1 MTKQELDQKMLR
13 LQQGDETAFAEIY
26 EETNR
31 GVFAFVLSICRNYH
45 TAEDIMQTT
54 YIRLRTTISS
64 YKAGANAF
72 AWLYTIAK
80 NLTLNEMAR
89 EKRETT
95 ASFDDDS
102 SAYGSYKM
110 NEEGSPI
117 TAVMNKV
124 LNESERQIVT
134 LHVISGFKHRE
145 IAEMI
150 GKPIGT
156 VLWAY
161 NNALAKMKK
170 ELEKEEKRDED

>member
-26 EETNR
+26 EETKR
-31 GVFAFVLSICRNYH
+31 GLFAFILSLCRNYH
-45 TAEDIMQTT
+45 TAEDMMQTT

-102 SAYGSYKM
+102 AKYGSYTIQDD
-110 NEEGSPI
+110 GSPI
-117 TAVMNKV
+117 FAVMNKV
-124 LNESERQIVT
+124 LSAGERQIVS

-145 IAEMI
+145 IAEMLE
-150 GKPIGT
+150 KPLGS
-156 VLWAY
+156 VLWTY

-170 ELEKEEKRDED
+170 ELEKENRDED

>member
-26 EETNR
+26 EETKR
-31 GVFAFVLSICRNYH
+31 GLFAFILSICRNYH
-45 TAEDIMQTT
+45 TAEDMMQTT

-64 YKAGANAF
+64 YKAGSNAL

-80 NLTLNEMAR
+80 NLTLNELAR

-95 ASFDDDS
+95 TSFEDDS
-102 SAYGSYKM
+102 AVYGSYKI
-110 NEEGSPI
+110 NEEGSPLI
-117 TAVMNKV
+117 AVMNKV
-124 LNESERQIVT
+124 LSESERQIVT
-134 LHVISGFKHRE
+134 LHVIAGFKHRE
-145 IAEMI
+145 IAEMLD
-150 GKPIGT
+150 KPIGT

-170 ELEKEEKRDED
+170 ALEKEGDDEN